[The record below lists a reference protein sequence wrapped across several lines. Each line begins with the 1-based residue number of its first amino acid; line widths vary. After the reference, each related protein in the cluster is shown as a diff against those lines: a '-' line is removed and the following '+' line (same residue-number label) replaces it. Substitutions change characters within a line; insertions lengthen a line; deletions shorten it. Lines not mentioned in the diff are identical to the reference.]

1 MYLLSLAANNTN
13 DVIPWGRL
21 AIARLVRVSNLT
33 PDQSHT
39 QRYKNKRYKNRGTRS
54 LSVSLSITLRQWRLT
69 NSLDLLG
76 LISWEA
82 GAKYRVSFLFQ
93 ILTMPSIETNFIC
106 ISAALWFS
114 SFGKSSAMRSWWTGN
129 ECSAFIMYNYEE
141 FEFRT
146 RWCEFVRPPCFLRC
160 VFFRRE

>member
-21 AIARLVRVSNLT
+21 AIARLVRVS
-33 PDQSHT
+33 DQSHT

-76 LISWEA
+76 LIS
-82 GAKYRVSFLFQ
+82 
-93 ILTMPSIETNFIC
+93 
-106 ISAALWFS
+106 
-114 SFGKSSAMRSWWTGN
+114 
-129 ECSAFIMYNYEE
+129 
-141 FEFRT
+141 
-146 RWCEFVRPPCFLRC
+146 
-160 VFFRRE
+160 

>member
-21 AIARLVRVSNLT
+21 VRVS
-33 PDQSHT
+33 DQSHT

-76 LISWEA
+76 LIS
-82 GAKYRVSFLFQ
+82 
-93 ILTMPSIETNFIC
+93 
-106 ISAALWFS
+106 
-114 SFGKSSAMRSWWTGN
+114 
-129 ECSAFIMYNYEE
+129 
-141 FEFRT
+141 
-146 RWCEFVRPPCFLRC
+146 
-160 VFFRRE
+160 